1 MILVAGAQH
10 TDSTFVSTVNQSLPW
25 DQLPS
30 VTRLSNDPYQVFF
43 FFFFFFCFL
52 GPQGRH
58 MEVPKLR
65 IQSELLL
72 LAYATATAME
82 DPSCICDLHHSSQPH
97 RILNPLSE
105 TGDGTHILMDTSR
118 VSFCCA
124 TMGTPLPSFL
134 GSLML
139 LGGENVNTQYC
150 RSWAKY
156 INLF

>member
-1 MILVAGAQH
+1 MILIK
-10 TDSTFVSTVNQSLPW
+10 
-25 DQLPS
+25 
-30 VTRLSNDPYQVFF
+30 FF
-43 FFFFFFCFL
+43 FFFSRFL
-52 GPQGRH
+52 GLQGRH

-65 IQSELLL
+65 IQSKLLL
-72 LAYATATAME
+72 LAYATATARE
-82 DPSCICDLHHSSQPH
+82 DPSRICDLHHSSQPH

-118 VSFCCA
+118 VPFRCA